1 MIAAGS
7 GLASGGTA
15 DNIALEASL
24 EALARSGA
32 DHADLAL
39 VFVTADT
46 YPRAH
51 ELLHAVR
58 RVTGARAVLGC
69 SGAGILTD
77 RREVEDESAVAVLVV
92 RSERLVATPFL
103 FERQGDRHDL
113 GTELARR
120 IGGTVAEGGCALVL
134 PDAVRRNPEA
144 LFAPLDEGVRVL
156 ATPGAVAAGAPMFE
170 LYNTGAAP
178 GALARGALSGL
189 RPIIGGAQGCPP
201 SGRPAGIPRAQG
213 NGN

>member
-7 GLASGGTA
+7 GLASGGAA
-15 DNIALEASL
+15 DSIALEASL

-77 RREVEDESAVAVLVV
+77 RREVEDESAVAVLGV
-92 RSERLVATPFL
+92 RSERLVAPPFL
-103 FERQGDRHDL
+103 VERQGDRHDL
-113 GTELARR
+113 GTGLARR
-120 IGGTVAEGGCALVL
+120 IGGSVARGGGAVL
-134 PDAVRRNPEA
+134 PRGRR
-144 LFAPLDEGVRVL
+144 R
-156 ATPGAVAAGAPMFE
+156 
-170 LYNTGAAP
+170 
-178 GALARGALSGL
+178 
-189 RPIIGGAQGCPP
+189 C
-201 SGRPAGIPRAQG
+201 
-213 NGN
+213 